1 MRAQRI
7 GCTRKKAVDTERL
20 LAPFRRGV
28 HSTRK
33 ALWVGAAVILA
44 LPALVLASDS
54 YVELSPPCRIVD
66 TRPGGIQPG
75 IVTSSTN
82 RDFQI
87 TGSVSGSTCAIP
99 NTARAVSLN
108 LTVVGPT
115 QGGFVSLFPSS
126 ASFPGIST
134 INFQTGEPAL
144 ANGAIVA
151 LKFAGGAAVEPSLRG
166 VYGVGSGSAT
176 THLVIDVTGYF
187 IDASVTSTA
196 YVALLR
202 SLPAATGT
210 GPILYGAISGI
221 SDPDANLNRVLL
233 IAPPGCTVSR
243 LRVVESIIGQPG
255 LRTYRLLGLTAGGGQ
270 TELLFCGTATIG
282 NCGNSTSLSIPQGS
296 ERLVIESSSFGTVP
310 ATHAYVGFDLAC
322 KVVP

>member
-1 MRAQRI
+1 
-7 GCTRKKAVDTERL
+7 VL
-20 LAPFRRGV
+20 
-28 HSTRK
+28 
-33 ALWVGAAVILA
+33 LA

-87 TGSVSGSTCAIP
+87 TGSVPGSTCAIP

-115 QGGFVSLFPSS
+115 QGGFVSLFPSN

-134 INFQTGEPAL
+134 INFQAGEPAL
-144 ANGAIVA
+144 ANGALVA
-151 LKFAGGAAVEPSLRG
+151 LKFTGGVAVEPSLRG

-187 IDASVTSTA
+187 IDLPATSTA

-202 SLPAATGT
+202 SLPAATGSGT
-210 GPILYGAISGI
+210 ILYGAVSGI

-243 LRVVESIIGQPG
+243 LRVVESTIGQPG

-282 NCGNSTSLSIPQGS
+282 NCGNSTSVAIPPGS

-310 ATHAYVGFDLAC
+310 STHAYVGFDMAC
-322 KVVP
+322 KVIP